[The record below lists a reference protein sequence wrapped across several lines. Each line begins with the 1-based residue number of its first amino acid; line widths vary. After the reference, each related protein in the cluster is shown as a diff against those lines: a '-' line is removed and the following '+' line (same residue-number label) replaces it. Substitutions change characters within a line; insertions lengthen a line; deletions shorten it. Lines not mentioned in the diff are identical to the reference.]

1 VIFDSHEK
9 VLERHGCPVEEAL
22 QEKLLAGLQAAGH
35 AVLVGAAAAMGQ
47 AAVTAVLLGA
57 GDVDVTAAVH
67 QQVLPFTNVAW
78 KSETHLSRKPAGL
91 PPLYRGECEAA
102 IQVLPAQHTHSQD
115 VTCGARQAPEGQ
127 EAGTARPGLALC
139 GPPWTGT
146 AGSWA
151 GSRLYVLIYLKSPSG
166 LPTHV

>member
-67 QQVLPFTNVAW
+67 QQVLPFTNVAVALRW
-78 KSETHLSRKPAGL
+78 LQ
-91 PPLYRGECEAA
+91 RGA
-102 IQVLPAQHTHSQD
+102 
-115 VTCGARQAPEGQ
+115 
-127 EAGTARPGLALC
+127 
-139 GPPWTGT
+139 
-146 AGSWA
+146 
-151 GSRLYVLIYLKSPSG
+151 SP
-166 LPTHV
+166 T